1 MTTES
6 RSAGRPR
13 RGFAAA
19 FVAAA
24 TLLLPVA
31 SAAAQDWP
39 SYGEDAGGTRFSGAR
54 QITRDNVGQLSL
66 AWTYLTGDL
75 KSHGAAM
82 SQTGTEVTPILADGK
97 LVFCT
102 PFDRVVALDP
112 ASGRELWS
120 FDPGLPADFKPGNA
134 FVCRG
139 VALWHDAMAVAGAR
153 CAARIFLGT
162 LDGRLVALDLASG
175 ERCAGFG
182 KDGEV
187 ALPPDIKPLYPGEVS
202 IDSAP
207 AIVNDVVVLG
217 SAVDDMSRAR
227 APAGTVWGIDARSG
241 RTMWRFDPVPRRA
254 EDPAAR
260 TWADESFA
268 RAAGGQAWAPISAD
282 PARDLV
288 FLPTAS
294 PAAAFYGGDRAGYNL
309 YTSAVVALRGSSGAV
324 VWHFQTTH
332 HDIWDYDVAAQP
344 SLATLHRDG
353 RAVDAVI
360 VATKMGF
367 VFVLDRETGKPLF
380 PVEERPFPASNVP
393 GEATSPTQPV
403 PLAPPSLVPQ
413 RLTPDDA
420 WGLFYF
426 DKLACRHQLEALDTS
441 GLYTPPSR
449 DGTVVFP
456 FTGGGANWGGGAV
469 DPARGLFVIN
479 TMRLAHEVR
488 LIPRPQEAA
497 ARAAA
502 PGVEIGH
509 ALGTPYA
516 AERKLLTSP
525 LGIPC
530 NAPPW
535 STLSAVDLDQGTIK
549 WQVPLGSMALGLIR
563 GLPALGGPII
573 TAGGLVFIAAARDQ
587 YLRAFDIDTGAELWR
602 AKLPAGGQATPM
614 TYMADGRQFVVIAA
628 GGNARF
634 GSKLGDAIVAYTLPR

>member
-1 MTTES
+1 
-6 RSAGRPR
+6 
-13 RGFAAA
+13 
-19 FVAAA
+19 
-24 TLLLPVA
+24 
-31 SAAAQDWP
+31 
-39 SYGEDAGGTRFSGAR
+39 
-54 QITRDNVGQLSL
+54 
-66 AWTYLTGDL
+66 
-75 KSHGAAM
+75 
-82 SQTGTEVTPILADGK
+82 
-97 LVFCT
+97 
-102 PFDRVVALDP
+102 
-112 ASGRELWS
+112 
-120 FDPGLPADFKPGNA
+120 
-134 FVCRG
+134 
-139 VALWHDAMAVAGAR
+139 
-153 CAARIFLGT
+153 
-162 LDGRLVALDLASG
+162 
-175 ERCAGFG
+175 
-182 KDGEV
+182 
-187 ALPPDIKPLYPGEVS
+187 
-202 IDSAP
+202 
-207 AIVNDVVVLG
+207 
-217 SAVDDMSRAR
+217 
-227 APAGTVWGIDARSG
+227 
-241 RTMWRFDPVPRRA
+241 
-254 EDPAAR
+254 
-260 TWADESFA
+260 
-268 RAAGGQAWAPISAD
+268 
-282 PARDLV
+282 
-288 FLPTAS
+288 
-294 PAAAFYGGDRAGYNL
+294 
-309 YTSAVVALRGSSGAV
+309 V

-497 ARAAA
+497 ARAAE